1 MTKNT
6 PVNDAQSTGA
16 PNNDARQ
23 AKTQPS
29 DPNSATDQ
37 RRRNTPRI
45 SPARQA
51 RVASALKRYSVAAY
65 VTGVWLLIL
74 CVEMVFDH
82 LILDN
87 PPDWFMYIGMAHGFF
102 FMVYLIMTLDLGTK
116 ARWKPVKWLT
126 TCLAG
131 TIPFLSFVVE
141 ARRRHEVQKTFNLS

>member
-1 MTKNT
+1 MTNNT
-6 PVNDAQSTGA
+6 SVNDAQSTGA
-16 PNNDARQ
+16 SDHGPHQTGTR
-23 AKTQPS
+23 PS
-29 DPNSATDQ
+29 DSIRTTDQ
-37 RRRNTPRI
+37 RRRGTPRI
-45 SPARQA
+45 NPARQA

-65 VTGVWLLIL
+65 VTGVWLLLL

-116 ARWKPVKWLT
+116 ARWKPIKWLT

>member
-1 MTKNT
+1 MTNKSS
-6 PVNDAQSTGA
+6 VNDAQSTDA
-16 PNNDARQ
+16 SNNDARQ
-23 AKTQPS
+23 ADAQSS
-29 DPNSATDQ
+29 DGNSATNQ
-37 RRRNTPRI
+37 RRRGTPRI
-45 SPARQA
+45 NPARQA

-65 VTGVWLLIL
+65 VTGVWLLLL

-116 ARWKPVKWLT
+116 ARWKPIKWLT